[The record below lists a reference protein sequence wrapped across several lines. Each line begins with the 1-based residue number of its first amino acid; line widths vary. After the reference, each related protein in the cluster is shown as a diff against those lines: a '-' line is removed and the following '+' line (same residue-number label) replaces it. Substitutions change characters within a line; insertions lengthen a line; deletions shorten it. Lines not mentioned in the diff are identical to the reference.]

1 MPKLDGK
8 KYKYTKKGIMQY
20 LIDKTKKK
28 KKKKKNSDEYSQV
41 PTGSGPENPIGGN

>member
-28 KKKKKNSDEYSQV
+28 KKKKNSDKYGQIPS
-41 PTGSGPENPIGGN
+41 SDSIPENPIGGN